1 MFGSGI
7 NKFRNLDKDTAREPL
22 DWRKLD
28 DHDWILTTYE
38 TLADNQTA
46 FAKIKCSVALFDE
59 IQKIKDPGTLN
70 TFAAKSVNADFV
82 LGLSGTPIEN
92 RIEDLWSITDRVFP
106 SLLGDLKAFS
116 ATYRDADAERY
127 RVLSD
132 KLLKPLDG
140 APAIMLRR
148 MKDDV
153 LEGLP
158 KKSVKLYPTDMPT
171 AQADCY
177 AKVVKTALAAGKRE
191 RGAMLEVVQKLR
203 GISLFPSD
211 ATKFDLSM
219 EKECLKWIEQ
229 SARLGRTFEIL
240 RDIERR
246 RKGVDLRRTPLDANP
261 SGGGDIDAVRHET
274 TVDHQRRR
282 CRGSPP
288 RSLLTISRV
297 AGTGSI

>member
-1 MFGSGI
+1 MAPTALLENWIKESEKHLAPGALGANRADVFGSGI

-70 TFAAKSVNADFV
+70 TFAAKSVMPTSC
-82 LGLSGTPIEN
+82 LGSREPQSRIA
-92 RIEDLWSITDRVFP
+92 IEDLWSITDRVFP

-153 LEGLP
+153 LEGFLRRALNSIRRTCRP
-158 KKSVKLYPTDMPT
+158 RKLI
-171 AQADCY
+171 
-177 AKVVKTALAAGKRE
+177 
-191 RGAMLEVVQKLR
+191 AMLKCEDR
-203 GISLFPSD
+203 
-211 ATKFDLSM
+211 A
-219 EKECLKWIEQ
+219 C
-229 SARLGRTFEIL
+229 
-240 RDIERR
+240 
-246 RKGVDLRRTPLDANP
+246 
-261 SGGGDIDAVRHET
+261 
-274 TVDHQRRR
+274 
-282 CRGSPP
+282 CR
-288 RSLLTISRV
+288 
-297 AGTGSI
+297 